1 MMRPPEPEG
10 RMPETVLI
18 VDDEDGVR
26 RTFVEWLTGVP
37 GVRVLAAADAEAAL
51 LHANCEPIDL
61 AVLDWN
67 LGSGSDG
74 LRLLEDLVEFRPDI
88 VAILVTGFAN
98 QATPLDALRMGV
110 RDYLDKNQDLNRDTF
125 LAAVERQLVRVRPAK
140 RQRELNQRL
149 ADFRRAVEAALPL
162 VRGAAALNDPVP
174 LPAAIHAL
182 FRFLL
187 RTTGAAD
194 GALLVRQLADGR
206 DESAAYTADGT
217 RLPTPAVPFSRSLA
231 ASVVNLPA
239 PAVMTDFSVEAL
251 GGVELL
257 PFEHHRTT
265 ILAVP
270 LRVGAG
276 THVVLELFDKQPFTD
291 DDRRLAAAAADIGAE
306 LLRQALAER
315 HTSQLLADAVEA
327 ALSAG
332 DAVSRAIDGP
342 TAADGPPAAVLAT
355 LKAGLSADANAVTD
369 ADTGL
374 RLVEAVRV
382 LAVRHG
388 PPAVDHCVTL
398 VADLTRLLDALT
410 GTD

>member
-1 MMRPPEPEG
+1 
-10 RMPETVLI
+10 MPETVLI

-26 RTFVEWLTGVP
+26 RTFVEWLRHAP
-37 GVRVLAAADAEAAL
+37 NLRVLAADDAEAAL
-51 LHANCEPIDL
+51 RHANEEPIDL

-74 LRLLEDLVEFRPDI
+74 LRLLEDLVEFRPDV

-125 LAAVERQLVRVRPAK
+125 LAAVERQLARVRPAK
-140 RQRELNQRL
+140 RQRELNQSL
-149 ADFRRAVEAALPL
+149 AAFRQAVETALPL
-162 VRGAAALNDPVP
+162 VRSAAALNDPVP

-194 GALLVRQLADGR
+194 GVLVVRHLADGT
-206 DESAAYTADGT
+206 DQSAAYAADGT
-217 RLPTPAVPFSRSLA
+217 RLDAAGVRFSRSLA
-231 ASVVNLPA
+231 ASVVSLQD
-239 PAVMTDFSVEAL
+239 PAVMTDFSPAAL

-257 PFEHHRTT
+257 PFEQNRTA

-276 THVVLELFDKQPFTD
+276 THVVLELFDKPQFTD
-291 DDRRLAAAAADIGAE
+291 DDRRVAAAAADIGAE

-315 HTSQLLADAVEA
+315 QTNRLLANAVEA

-332 DAVSRAIDGP
+332 DEVSRTITGP
-342 TAADGPPAAVLAT
+342 TSDAPPPAVLAT
-355 LKAGLSADANAVTD
+355 LKAGLAGDANAVTD

-374 RLVEAVRV
+374 RLVEAVRE

-388 PPAVDHCVTL
+388 PPAVDHCVKL
-398 VADLTRLLDALT
+398 VEDLTRLLDGLT

>member
-1 MMRPPEPEG
+1 
-10 RMPETVLI
+10 MPETVLI

-37 GVRVLAAADAEAAL
+37 NVRVLAAADAEAAL
-51 LHANCEPIDL
+51 QHANAEPIDL

-74 LRLLEDLVEFRPDI
+74 LRLLEDLVEFRPDV

-140 RQRELNQRL
+140 RQRELNDSL
-149 ADFRRAVEAALPL
+149 AAFRQAVETALPL
-162 VRGAAALNDPVP
+162 VRSAAALNDPVP

-187 RTTGAAD
+187 RTTGAKD
-194 GALLVRQLADGR
+194 GALVVRHLTDSSDQ
-206 DESAAYTADGT
+206 SAAYGADGS
-217 RLPTPAVPFSRSLA
+217 RLDAAGVRFSQSLA
-231 ASVVNLPA
+231 ASVVSLQD
-239 PAVMTDFSVEAL
+239 PAVMTDFSPPAL
-251 GGVELL
+251 GAVEML
-257 PFEHHRTT
+257 PFEQNRTS

-276 THVVLELFDKQPFTD
+276 THVVLELFDKPHFTD
-291 DDRRLAAAAADIGAE
+291 DDKRLAAAAADIGAE

-315 HTSQLLADAVEA
+315 QTNRLLADAVEA
-327 ALSAG
+327 ALAAG
-332 DAVSRAIDGP
+332 DEVSRVLGGP
-342 TAADGPPAAVLAT
+342 TDVPPPAVLAT
-355 LKAGLSADANAVTD
+355 LRRGMAGDVNAVID
-369 ADTGL
+369 ADTGI
-374 RLVEAVRV
+374 RLVEAVRH

-388 PPAVDHCVTL
+388 PPAVDHCVRL
-398 VADLTRLLDALT
+398 VEDLTRLLDGLT

>member
-1 MMRPPEPEG
+1 
-10 RMPETVLI
+10 MPETVLI

-26 RTFVEWLTGVP
+26 RTFVEWLTGAP
-37 GVRVLAAADAEAAL
+37 NVRVLAAADAEAAL
-51 LHANCEPIDL
+51 LYANQEPIDL

-125 LAAVERQLVRVRPAK
+125 LSAVERQLARVRPAK
-140 RQRELNQRL
+140 RQRELNQSL
-149 ADFRRAVEAALPL
+149 AGFRQAVEVALPL
-162 VRGAAALNDPVP
+162 VRSAAALNDPVP

-187 RTTGAAD
+187 RTTGASD
-194 GALLVRQLADGR
+194 GALIVRQLADGG
-206 DESAAYTADGT
+206 DVSAAYAADGT
-217 RLPTPAVPFSRSLA
+217 RIDAAGVAFSRSLA

-239 PAVMTDFSVEAL
+239 PAVMTDFSPAAVGA
-251 GGVELL
+251 VDLL
-257 PFEHHRTT
+257 PFEQNRRS

-276 THVVLELFDKQPFTD
+276 THVVLELFDKPQFTD

-315 HTSQLLADAVEA
+315 QTSRLLADAVEA
-327 ALSAG
+327 ALEAG
-332 DAVSRAIDGP
+332 DEVSRAISDP
-342 TAADGPPAAVLAT
+342 TPDAPPPAVLAT
-355 LKAGLSADANAVTD
+355 LKAGLAADANAVTD

-374 RLVEAVRV
+374 RLVQAVRA

-388 PPAVDHCVTL
+388 PPAVDHCVRL
-398 VADLTRLLDALT
+398 VEDLKDLLDDLT